1 MILWSHRLSWCGVGD
16 AGLKECSGE
25 SNLVMDVHAWLLSVW
40 VRELGLIL
48 SHSEAFLVG
57 CLHGNDEEFVIDFV
71 ENLCI

>member
-1 MILWSHRLSWCGVGD
+1 
-16 AGLKECSGE
+16 
-25 SNLVMDVHAWLLSVW
+25 MDVHAWLLSVW

-57 CLHGNDEEFVIDFV
+57 CLHGNDEEFVIDLV

>member
-1 MILWSHRLSWCGVGD
+1 MVKSFLWCGVGD
-16 AGLKECSGE
+16 AGLEECSGE